1 VWGAVLG
8 AAILTVLQ
16 DYLQTLL
23 PKLLGSEGNFEI
35 IVFGVLMVVL
45 LQYARQG
52 VWPFVAK
59 LFPRGPRAM
68 RPSTPIR
75 CRSGEAGCGR
85 AAARGRSRAQ
95 AIRRAGGRERRE
107 LRRES
112 GADHRADRAER
123 RRQVDHVQSGDG
135 RARRPAARS
144 RSVASGSTGSRRGRS
159 CAVGSAGPSS
169 T

>member
-1 VWGAVLG
+1 VLG

-59 LFPRGPRAM
+59 LFPRGPRAL

-75 CRSGEAGCGR
+75 CRSGR
-85 AAARGRSRAQ
+85 SRSRASRCSWSI
-95 AIRRAGGRERRE
+95 ARA
-107 LRRES
+107 S
-112 GADHRADRAER
+112 N
-123 RRQVDHVQSGDG
+123 
-135 RARRPAARS
+135 
-144 RSVASGSTGSRRGRS
+144 
-159 CAVGSAGPSS
+159 SAGWWP
-169 T
+169 